1 MGGSALIAVTGSTGA
16 LGGIVARRL
25 AERGIP
31 QRLIVRD
38 VARAP
43 QLSNAEV
50 AVAASYSDRE
60 TMIVALRG
68 IDTLFLVSARE
79 APDRI
84 TDHVAAVDA
93 AAAAGVQR
101 IVYTSFL
108 RCSPRSTFTFGRDHY
123 ATEQH
128 IVATALDFTFLR
140 DSLYLD
146 YLPFMAGADGVIAG
160 PAGDGRL
167 AAVARDDVADA
178 AVAVL
183 TGSGHNGRTYDLTG
197 PQAHTLTEY
206 AAQIAAASE
215 RSVTFR
221 NEALD
226 EAYAARAK
234 SNAPKWE
241 VDGWVSSYAAIGAG
255 ELNAVSDDITGL
267 IGRRAMTLPEF
278 LTAHPE
284 SYAHIR

>member
-1 MGGSALIAVTGSTGA
+1 VNTIAVTGATGE
-16 LGGIVARRL
+16 LGGRVAQRL
-25 AERGIP
+25 AERGIS

-38 VARAP
+38 AARAP
-43 QLSNAEV
+43 QLPLAEI
-50 AVAASYSDRE
+50 AVASGYADRE
-60 TMIVALRG
+60 AMTVAMRG
-68 IDTLFLVSARE
+68 VDTLFLVSARE

-84 TDHVAAVDA
+84 SDHVSVVDA
-93 AAAAGVQR
+93 AASAGVRR

-146 YLPFMAGADGVIAG
+146 YLPFMSGADGVIAG

-183 TGSGHNGRTYDLTG
+183 TSGGHNGRTYDLTG
-197 PQAHTLTEY
+197 PKARTLTEY
-206 AAQIAAASE
+206 AAQIAAASG

-221 NEALD
+221 NETLD

-234 SNAPKWE
+234 YNAPKWE

-255 ELNAVSDDITGL
+255 ELSVVSDDITGL
-267 IGRRAMTLPEF
+267 IGRPAMTLPEF
-278 LTAHPE
+278 LAAHPE